1 MVRRN
6 VTHRDVAEKAGV
18 SATTVSFVLNGRTEA
33 NISEETK
40 QRVFEAAQALG
51 YVPSAAAQ
59 ALARGRTQTFGLIS
73 KEGHYAPSFAWE
85 ELVSGVLSVT
95 RQHNFRLLVDQ
106 VGEKDHQESY
116 LRLAQAKSIDGLILP
131 EPSLNNAG
139 IQYLSDHNF
148 PVVVLGHLPEPRLT
162 EIDFDNEGGA
172 RAVVEHLLALGH
184 TQIACITNTLAA
196 DNLTSLRERLQGY
209 KQALA
214 AANIPFNPQLIRYG
228 VDTEQSGYENMLN
241 LLDQGPAFTAVFA
254 LNDAVALGA
263 MAAIQERG
271 LKIPQSIAVAGFDD
285 NPFAA
290 YLNPSLTSVKLPF
303 KELGRLAGE
312 MLVNLVNE
320 QAEPGLQVTVPVQLV
335 IRKSTNH
342 IASQR

>member
-40 QRVFEAAQALG
+40 QRVLEAAEVLG
-51 YVPSAAAQ
+51 YVPNTVAQ
-59 ALARGRTQTFGLIS
+59 ALARGRTQTFGLILG
-73 KEGHYAPSFAWE
+73 EGHYAPSFVWE

-95 RQHNFRLLVDQ
+95 RQNNFRLLVDR
-106 VGEKDHQESY
+106 VGEKDHKDSY

-131 EPSLNNAG
+131 EPSLNNTG
-139 IQYLSDHNF
+139 IHYLSNYNF

-162 EIDFDNEGGA
+162 EIDFDNVGGA

-184 TQIACITNTLAA
+184 TQIACITHMRAA

-209 KQALA
+209 KEALA
-214 AANIPFNPQLIRYG
+214 AANIPFNKELVRYG

-241 LLDQGPAFTAVFA
+241 LLDEGPAFSAVFA

-263 MAAIQERG
+263 MAAIQTRG

-290 YLNPSLTSVKLPF
+290 YLNPPLTSVKLPF
-303 KELGRLAGE
+303 EELGRLAGQ
-312 MLVNLVNE
+312 MLVNLINE

-335 IRKSTNH
+335 IRKSTDPK
-342 IASQR
+342 I